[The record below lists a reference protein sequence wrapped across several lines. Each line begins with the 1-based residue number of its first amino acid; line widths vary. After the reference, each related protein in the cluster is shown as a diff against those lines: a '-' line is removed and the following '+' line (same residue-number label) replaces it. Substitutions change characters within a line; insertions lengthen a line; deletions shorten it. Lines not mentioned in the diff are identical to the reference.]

1 MLFDL
6 LLLPF
11 VGPVKGLVAVARQVQ
26 EMVDKELN
34 SPVEIKKRLNDLQ
47 FDLEMGRI
55 SEEEY
60 QKGESELL
68 ERLEQIESGQD

>member
-11 VGPVKGLVAVARQVQ
+11 VGPVKGLAAVARQVQ

-34 SPVEIKKRLNDLQ
+34 NPVEIKKRLNDLQ

-68 ERLEQIESGQD
+68 ERLEQIESGQE